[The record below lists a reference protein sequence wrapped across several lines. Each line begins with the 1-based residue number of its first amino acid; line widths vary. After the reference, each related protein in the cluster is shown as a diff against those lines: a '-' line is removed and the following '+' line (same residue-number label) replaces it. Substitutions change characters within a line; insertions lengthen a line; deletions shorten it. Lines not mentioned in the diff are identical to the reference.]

1 MKNLPEQG
9 NENINKM
16 KELQSYSTILDTPD
30 DLVEWM
36 LTFLSSTEI
45 SEEEWLMT
53 CHSEVHI
60 LIPTK
65 EE

>member
-1 MKNLPEQG
+1 
-9 NENINKM
+9 M
-16 KELQSYSTILDTPD
+16 KELQSYSTILDTPE